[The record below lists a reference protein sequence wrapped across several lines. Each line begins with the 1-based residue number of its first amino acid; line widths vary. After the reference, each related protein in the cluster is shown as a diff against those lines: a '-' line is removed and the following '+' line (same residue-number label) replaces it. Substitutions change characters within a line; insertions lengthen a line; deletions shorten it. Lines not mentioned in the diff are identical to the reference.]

1 MSENI
6 ISPSP
11 KARIVLI
18 DVARGIAL
26 IAMVI
31 YHFTWDLEFY
41 GFAALG
47 TTTQTGWVLFARSIA
62 STFLFLAGVSLF
74 LNHQNGIRWKS
85 FGKRMTT
92 VAAAALIITVSTY
105 LTTPKAYIFFGI
117 LHAIALFSLLGLVFV
132 FLPWWLTAATAV
144 AVFVFTEPLRT
155 EIFAN
160 PVFWW
165 LGLSPKIPASS
176 DFVPLFPW
184 LSATLAGIAT
194 SKLFHK
200 FGWLES
206 RRDIGASSLSN
217 RTLGFIGRH
226 SLLFYMLTNP

>member
-1 MSENI
+1 MILSMSENI

-85 FGKRMTT
+85 FGKRMTM

-105 LTTPKAYIFFGI
+105 FTTPKAYIFFGI

-176 DFVPLFPW
+176 
-184 LSATLAGIAT
+184 
-194 SKLFHK
+194 
-200 FGWLES
+200 E
-206 RRDIGASSLSN
+206 
-217 RTLGFIGRH
+217 IGRAH
-226 SLLFYMLTNP
+226 V